1 MKTKGLRRGRA
12 LLSLTGSA
20 CLVVTEE
27 EEEEEEVHLFEVT
40 LHLQPSRGLMVSLDV
55 NLGHIM

>member
-20 CLVVTEE
+20 CLVVTE